1 MSPGANVQMT
11 VVDATGITSG
21 SYLILDP
28 GTTVGET
35 VLVTA
40 VSGNVLT
47 LAQAQNFHTAAGQ
60 PVVVSDPWGRG

>member
-1 MSPGANVQMT
+1 MM
-11 VVDATGITSG
+11 VVDATDITPG

-47 LAQAQNFHTAAGQ
+47 LAQVQNLHTAAGQ
-60 PVVVSDPWGRG
+60 PVVVSDPYSFTRDGRSSGM